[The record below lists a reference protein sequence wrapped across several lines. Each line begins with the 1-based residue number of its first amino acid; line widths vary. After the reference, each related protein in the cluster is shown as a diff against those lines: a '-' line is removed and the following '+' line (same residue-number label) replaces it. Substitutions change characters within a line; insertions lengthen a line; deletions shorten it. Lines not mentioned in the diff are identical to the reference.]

1 MRQIT
6 FVFAT
11 GESWMDSMVTR
22 VTKSRWSHV
31 AIKFDTDDILVEA
44 LAGKGLILQ
53 SGQKYDEWIP
63 SLFVTKQVSEAAY
76 DKMLSLS
83 RQWAALNIPY
93 GYRTCAAIGVQELF
107 GRYAGQLALDGFVQ
121 NRMETLVCSEVLVT
135 LWRIADPSFLPGR
148 EARLVSPNEFLQ
160 ALKAECPICEI
171 DKQ

>member
-11 GESWMDSMVTR
+11 GKSWLDAMVTR
-22 VTKSRWSHV
+22 VTKSQWSHV
-31 AIKFDTDDILVEA
+31 ALKFDTDDILVEA

-53 SGQKYDEWIP
+53 SGQKYNEWIP
-63 SLFVTKQVSEAAY
+63 SLFVTKQVSAVTY

-83 RQWAALNIPY
+83 RQWAATNIPY
-93 GYRTCAAIGVQELF
+93 GYGTCAAIGVKELL
-107 GRYAGQLALDGFVQ
+107 GRHAGQLALEWFVQ
-121 NRMETLVCSEVLVT
+121 NGKETLVCSEVLVT

-160 ALKAECPICEI
+160 ALKAGGLIC
-171 DKQ
+171 